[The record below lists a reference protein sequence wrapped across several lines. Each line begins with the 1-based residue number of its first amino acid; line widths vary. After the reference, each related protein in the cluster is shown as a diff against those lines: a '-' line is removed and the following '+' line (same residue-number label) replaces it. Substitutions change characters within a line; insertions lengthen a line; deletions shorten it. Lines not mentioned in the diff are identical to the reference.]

1 MAAEIK
7 VAEQAILGRLSYYE
21 ESLRGGVGLFRSS
34 RTVTRGE
41 WAEYALALGID
52 VRFPGIRGIGFVQQV
67 RAAELD
73 SWLMAVRRSDAPSF
87 DVHTVPGIA
96 PADAPLANGMHYV
109 TRFIEPL
116 ANNRNAL
123 GLDLASESAR
133 RVASDLARDRA
144 EPVMTSR
151 ITLVQDQHKRAGFLL
166 FMPLYENGLPAATVA
181 QRRAALRGWVYAPFV
196 AEEFFRGVLGSAA
209 PELAV
214 RVGMATATGA
224 TEWVVDLAPGDSAAA
239 HAGVTTTQIVL
250 DGQKFVL
257 CWRRAGGFAAAPSP
271 AWSLAA
277 LGLLLSLALA
287 AIVHVLNTAGA
298 RAQALV
304 EERTRDLRVS
314 QGELV
319 LARDAALASSLA
331 KSEFLATMSHEIRT
345 PMNGVV
351 GMSGL
356 LLDTDLS
363 AEQRDYAETTLHS
376 AEALMIILNDI
387 LDFSKM
393 EAGKLALEMA
403 SFDLQATVDEVADL
417 LATRAADKGVDLL
430 VSYPPDIPV
439 RFVGDQGRIR
449 QVLLNLVGNA
459 IKFTA
464 TGHVLL
470 AAALLEE
477 ASGTASIELAV
488 HDSGIGIPADVLP
501 RLFTHFSQA
510 DASTTRKFGGTGLG
524 LAIVRQLA
532 EAMGGRCSV
541 TSIPGEGSV
550 FRASFT
556 LQVDLVTPKVA
567 AAAVP
572 GCNRRALI
580 VDGATP
586 ARAQIA
592 SQLADLGMEVDC
604 ADGPESAMEHER
616 RTCSGKRPYDLLVVE
631 SRALGFDACAFAR
644 HWRAEHPAS
653 VAALFVVTTIAC
665 RGDAERFRKAGYSAF
680 LVRPLRASV
689 LRSAVAQLLE
699 FGVPAPGSAIMTRH
713 NRPGMNQEAM
723 PVRRGGKAVSIS
735 RRALL
740 AEDNIVNQK
749 VAKRLL
755 ESFGCRVDIASNGQ
769 EALAMVRRFSYD
781 IVFMDCMMPE
791 MDGFEATRAIR
802 AQSGPEAGVPIVA
815 LTANAI
821 PGDRERCLAAGM
833 NAHVSKPISRE
844 LLREALEQWARA
856 A

>member
-1 MAAEIK
+1 M
-7 VAEQAILGRLSYYE
+7 Q
-21 ESLRGGVGLFRSS
+21 
-34 RTVTRGE
+34 
-41 WAEYALALGID
+41 
-52 VRFPGIRGIGFVQQV
+52 
-67 RAAELD
+67 
-73 SWLMAVRRSDAPSF
+73 
-87 DVHTVPGIA
+87 
-96 PADAPLANGMHYV
+96 
-109 TRFIEPL
+109 
-116 ANNRNAL
+116 
-123 GLDLASESAR
+123 
-133 RVASDLARDRA
+133 
-144 EPVMTSR
+144 
-151 ITLVQDQHKRAGFLL
+151 
-166 FMPLYENGLPAATVA
+166 
-181 QRRAALRGWVYAPFV
+181 
-196 AEEFFRGVLGSAA
+196 
-209 PELAV
+209 
-214 RVGMATATGA
+214 
-224 TEWVVDLAPGDSAAA
+224 
-239 HAGVTTTQIVL
+239 
-250 DGQKFVL
+250 
-257 CWRRAGGFAAAPSP
+257 
-271 AWSLAA
+271 
-277 LGLLLSLALA
+277 
-287 AIVHVLNTAGA
+287 
-298 RAQALV
+298 
-304 EERTRDLRVS
+304 
-314 QGELV
+314 
-319 LARDAALASSLA
+319 
-331 KSEFLATMSHEIRT
+331 
-345 PMNGVV
+345 
-351 GMSGL
+351 
-356 LLDTDLS
+356 
-363 AEQRDYAETTLHS
+363 
-376 AEALMIILNDI
+376 
-387 LDFSKM
+387 
-393 EAGKLALEMA
+393 
-403 SFDLQATVDEVADL
+403 DEVADL

-464 TGHVLL
+464 T
-470 AAALLEE
+470 
-477 ASGTASIELAV
+477 IELAV

-556 LQVDLVTPKVA
+556 LQVDLVTPKVVA
-567 AAAVP
+567 ATVP
-572 GCNRRALI
+572 SCNRRALI

-604 ADGPESAMEHER
+604 AGGPESAMEHER

-644 HWRAEHPAS
+644 HWCAEHPAS

-769 EALAMVRRFSYD
+769 EALTMVRRFSYD